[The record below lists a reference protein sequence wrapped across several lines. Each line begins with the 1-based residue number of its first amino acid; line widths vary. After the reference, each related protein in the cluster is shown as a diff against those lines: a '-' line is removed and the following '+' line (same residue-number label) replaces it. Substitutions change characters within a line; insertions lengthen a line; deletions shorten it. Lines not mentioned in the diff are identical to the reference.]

1 MHIIYHISHLTHLS
15 GPVNNIFE
23 GCLLSQ
29 YCGDLVLCVSFSL
42 LVCRQS
48 YAPIGSIS
56 LNKSGA
62 SFPWFICLN
71 EPTIS
76 IRNCI
81 SFHDIYRRKR
91 KNRFGIGTHVFV
103 FVTWFEKN
111 LKEKSVT
118 LNFFYRKPNAW
129 KDIMILWFTWL
140 YEPPTNKRLKYSVVL
155 GFKID
160 LCKRFWNDMR
170 QDL

>member
-1 MHIIYHISHLTHLS
+1 MCHFPYLF
-15 GPVNNIFE
+15 V
-23 GCLLSQ
+23 
-29 YCGDLVLCVSFSL
+29 D
-42 LVCRQS
+42 
-48 YAPIGSIS
+48 APIGSIS

-140 YEPPTNKRLKYSVVL
+140 YKPPTNKRLKYSVVL